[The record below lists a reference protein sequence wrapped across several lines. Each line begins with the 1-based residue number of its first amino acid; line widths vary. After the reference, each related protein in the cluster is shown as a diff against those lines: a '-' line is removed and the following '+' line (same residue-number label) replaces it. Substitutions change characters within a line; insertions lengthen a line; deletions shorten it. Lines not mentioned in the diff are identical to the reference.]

1 MNFTSLLLFNFR
13 THFKVLSIYQEQFPR
28 LVVAGNQFT
37 LLQSAVEEG
46 HLEIIKTVN
55 KFLKKQPK
63 VISHAWLLKDAEG
76 RNLLSMVVSQG
87 QSFETVKGVW
97 DTTRNLMETQR
108 RNLLIEVD
116 KSNRNAFQTAAM
128 RNFDANVLEFLW
140 SLSEKSSK
148 FLIKTDKTH
157 SSVLHLAAAENLS
170 TVIGKIWEIAEKIL
184 DKHELKKFY
193 KTRNGDGKTALSVA
207 ITNAEGIT
215 CLMRIGR
222 KLLPEDFQDFLID
235 KTDKTGCSI
244 FQDIAAC
251 GSEEV
256 FKIICSE
263 MYKMSPYDKRKCLLH
278 KDKLGR
284 SVLMLILI
292 HNEGDEIE
300 KLGRT
305 LSFCRRSFDPKAWKK
320 LLFATDNDK
329 RNLFSFAIAKNTDPM
344 VLSDLWRMLQGYLT
358 RDELIKLLKS
368 FDSVKNTESQVGEEG
383 EITKIV
389 VDRRSENTPLHLVVL
404 FGTVESLEFV
414 ILLVKEFLPLAEQK
428 SLLMKRGQ
436 SKRTPLS
443 IAAAMDPDKNM
454 ISTIWEFGKEI
465 LNNYELMKLLGKC
478 DESGCNAFEL
488 AATFNTK
495 EILETVWSFVQELY
509 PDTVSDHLMRND
521 KFGRNI
527 LHKALVVNEQPENI
541 EYLWELAQQHLNKKL
556 IVDFLT
562 ARDVEG
568 NTALIRA
575 TPQPG
580 EEKSQSLEVYENI
593 VAQNLNLRQQR
604 MLSVN
609 IKEEVK
615 TCWVMLALLNF
626 FNQ

>member
-1 MNFTSLLLFNFR
+1 
-13 THFKVLSIYQEQFPR
+13 
-28 LVVAGNQFT
+28 
-37 LLQSAVEEG
+37 
-46 HLEIIKTVN
+46 
-55 KFLKKQPK
+55 
-63 VISHAWLLKDAEG
+63 
-76 RNLLSMVVSQG
+76 
-87 QSFETVKGVW
+87 
-97 DTTRNLMETQR
+97 METQR

-116 KSNRNAFQTAAM
+116 RSNRNAFQTAAM

-140 SLSEKSSK
+140 SLSERSSK

-157 SSVLHLAAAENLS
+157 SNVLHLAAAENLAA
-170 TVIGKIWEIAEKIL
+170 VIGKIWEIAEKIL

-193 KTRNGDGKTALSVA
+193 KSRNGDGKTALSVA
-207 ITNAEGIT
+207 ISNAEGIT

-235 KTDKTGCSI
+235 KTDKTGCSL

-251 GSEEV
+251 GTEEV

-263 MYKMSPYDKRKCLLH
+263 MYKMSPYDKKKCLLH
-278 KDKLGR
+278 KDKLGK

-320 LLFATDNDK
+320 LLFATDNNK
-329 RNLFSFAIAKNTDPM
+329 RNLFTFAIAENTDPM

-358 RDELIKLLKS
+358 RDELTKLLKS
-368 FDSVKNTESQVGEEG
+368 FDSVKNTENQVDDEG
-383 EITKIV
+383 EITKLV
-389 VDRRSENTPLHLVVL
+389 VDICSENTPLHLVVL
-404 FGTVESLEFV
+404 FGTVESLEFI
-414 ILLVKEFLPLAEQK
+414 ILLVKEFLTLAEQK

-454 ISTIWEFGKEI
+454 ISSIWEFGQEI
-465 LNNYELMKLLGKC
+465 LNSSELVKLLDKC

-488 AATFNTK
+488 AAIFNTK
-495 EILETVWSFVQELY
+495 EILETVWSFVQELH
-509 PDTVSDHLMRND
+509 PDTLPLHLMRKD
-521 KFGRNI
+521 KFGRNV
-527 LHKALVVNEQPENI
+527 LHKTLVIDQQPENI
-541 EYLWELAQQHLNKKL
+541 EFLWELAQQHLNKKF
-556 IVDFLT
+556 IVYFLT

-575 TPQPG
+575 TSQPG
-580 EEKSQSLEVYENI
+580 EEKSQSLQAYENI
-593 VAQNLNLRQQR
+593 AAHALNLREQR

-609 IKEEVK
+609 IKEEVE
-615 TCWVMLALLNF
+615 TCCLMLALLKF